1 MMGRRSHHRY
11 QLGDAIRIKVAKA
24 NVERRQL
31 DFVLA

>member
-1 MMGRRSHHRY
+1 MVGRRRHHRY
-11 QLGDAIRIKVAKA
+11 QLGDAIRIRVAKA